1 MTFALAALLPVFITI
16 LIGAVLRTTAF
27 IGEDQWRAIDH
38 ICYYV
43 LFPAIFVKE
52 IAGADFTG
60 LPVARMAIAL
70 MAGVLL
76 MSALLLLLRRP
87 LARLLKLNGP
97 QFSSLFQGATRWHTF
112 IALAIVPSLFGV
124 EALALAA
131 VAAAA
136 MTPLLNVINVA
147 VLGVYAAGKPP
158 QARPLLLAIVKN
170 PFVLSCAVGIL
181 LQSLGLVPPKLL
193 LDVLDIIGKGALGL
207 ALLAAGAGLRFEDLR
222 ATGATAALATVLK
235 LALMP
240 LLVFLLTLML
250 AVSGTP
256 QHVAVIC
263 AAVPTGS
270 GAYVLARQM
279 GGDAPL
285 VAGILTLQV
294 IVAAL
299 TLPAIIALMGVK
311 F

>member
-1 MTFALAALLPVFITI
+1 MSFALSALLPVFITI
-16 LIGAVLRTTAF
+16 LVGAALRATAF
-27 IGEDQWRAIDH
+27 IGDDQWRAVDH

-43 LFPAIFVKE
+43 LFPAIIVKE

-60 LPVARMAIAL
+60 LPVARMALAL
-70 MAGVLL
+70 MAGVIV
-76 MSALLLLLRRP
+76 MSVLLLLLRRP
-87 LARLLKLNGP
+87 LAILLNLNGP

-112 IALAIVPSLFGV
+112 IALAIVPPLFGAD
-124 EALALAA
+124 ALALAA
-131 VAAAA
+131 IAAAA

-158 QARPLLLAIVKN
+158 RASALLLAIIKN
-170 PFVLSCAVGIL
+170 PFVLSCVVGIL
-181 LQSLGLVPPKLL
+181 FHSLGLVPPKLL

-207 ALLAAGAGLRFEDLR
+207 ALLAAGAGLRFEELR
-222 ATGATAALATVLK
+222 ATGTTAALATALK
-235 LALMP
+235 LGLMP
-240 LLVFLLTLML
+240 LLVFLLTSLL
-250 AVSGTP
+250 GVSGTA

-270 GAYVLARQM
+270 GAYVLARQL

-285 VAGILTLQV
+285 VASILTLQV

-299 TLPAIIALMGVK
+299 TLPAITTLLGVR

>member
-1 MTFALAALLPVFITI
+1 MSFALSALLPVFITI
-16 LIGAVLRTTAF
+16 LVGAALRATAF
-27 IGEDQWRAIDH
+27 IGDDQWRAVDH

-43 LFPAIFVKE
+43 LFPAIIVKE

-60 LPVARMAIAL
+60 LPVARMALAL
-70 MAGVLL
+70 MAGVIV
-76 MSALLLLLRRP
+76 MSVLLLLLRRP
-87 LARLLKLNGP
+87 LAILLNLNGP

-112 IALAIVPSLFGV
+112 IALAIVPPLFGAD
-124 EALALAA
+124 ALALAA
-131 VAAAA
+131 IAAAA

-158 QARPLLLAIVKN
+158 RASALLLAIIKN
-170 PFVLSCAVGIL
+170 PFVLSCVVGIL
-181 LQSLGLVPPKLL
+181 FHSLGLVPPKLL

-207 ALLAAGAGLRFEDLR
+207 ALLAAGAGLRFEELK
-222 ATGATAALATVLK
+222 ATGTTAALATALK
-235 LALMP
+235 LGLMP
-240 LLVFLLTLML
+240 LLVFLLTSLL
-250 AVSGTP
+250 GVSGTA

-270 GAYVLARQM
+270 GAYVLARQL

-285 VAGILTLQV
+285 VASILTLQV

-299 TLPAIIALMGVK
+299 TLPAITTLLGVR

>member
-1 MTFALAALLPVFITI
+1 MSFAVSALLPVFVTI
-16 LIGAVLRTTAF
+16 LIGAVLRSIQF
-27 IGEDQWRAIDH
+27 VRDDQWATVDH
-38 ICYYV
+38 ICYYI
-43 LFPAIFVKE
+43 LFPAIIVKE

-60 LPVARMAIAL
+60 LPVARMAVSL
-70 MAGVLL
+70 MLGVGL
-76 MSALLLLLRRP
+76 MSALLLVLRRP
-87 LARLLKLNGP
+87 VSTVLTLNGP

-112 IALAIVPSLFGV
+112 IALAIVPPLFGI

-136 MTPLLNVINVA
+136 MTPLLNVINVG

-158 QARPLLLAIVKN
+158 EMKALLIAILKN
-170 PFVLSCAVGIL
+170 PFVISCMVGIL
-181 LQSLGLVPPKLL
+181 FQFSGVTPPKTAI
-193 LDVLDIIGKGALGL
+193 DVLDIIGKGALGL
-207 ALLAAGAGLRFEDLR
+207 ALLAAGAGLRFDQLR
-222 ATGATAALATVLK
+222 ATGGTAALATVLK
-235 LALMP
+235 LMIMP
-240 LLVFLLTLML
+240 LFVFALTQML
-250 AVSGTP
+250 GVTGTP

-285 VAGILTLQV
+285 VASILTLQV

-299 TLPAIIALMGVK
+299 TLPLVTMLLGM
-311 F
+311 

>member
-1 MTFALAALLPVFITI
+1 MSFAVSALLPVFVTI
-16 LIGAVLRTTAF
+16 LIGAVLRSIQF
-27 IGEDQWRAIDH
+27 VRDDQWATVDH
-38 ICYYV
+38 ICYYI
-43 LFPAIFVKE
+43 LFPAIIVKE

-60 LPVARMAIAL
+60 LPVARMAVSL
-70 MAGVLL
+70 MLGVGL
-76 MSALLLLLRRP
+76 MSALLLVLRRP
-87 LARLLKLNGP
+87 VSTVLTLNGP

-112 IALAIVPSLFGV
+112 IALAIVPPLFGI

-136 MTPLLNVINVA
+136 MTPLLNVINVG

-158 QARPLLLAIVKN
+158 EMKALLIAILKN
-170 PFVLSCAVGIL
+170 PFVISCMVGIL
-181 LQSLGLVPPKLL
+181 FQFSGVTPPKTAI
-193 LDVLDIIGKGALGL
+193 DVLDIIGKGALGL
-207 ALLAAGAGLRFEDLR
+207 ALLAAGAGLRFDQLR
-222 ATGATAALATVLK
+222 ATGGTAALATVLK
-235 LALMP
+235 LTIMP
-240 LLVFLLTLML
+240 LFVFALTQML
-250 AVSGTP
+250 GVTGTP

-285 VAGILTLQV
+285 VASILTLQV

-299 TLPAIIALMGVK
+299 TLPLVTMLLGM
-311 F
+311 

>member
-1 MTFALAALLPVFITI
+1 MSFAVAALLPVFVVI
-16 LIGAVLRTTAF
+16 LIGAALRAVQF
-27 IGEDQWRAIDH
+27 VNDDQWRAIEH
-38 ICYYV
+38 ICYYI
-43 LFPAIFVKE
+43 LFPAIIVKE

-60 LPVARMAIAL
+60 LPVARMALAL
-70 MAGVLL
+70 MIGVLL

-87 LARLLKLNGP
+87 LAATLHLDGP

-112 IALAIVPSLFGV
+112 IALAIVPPLFGI

-136 MTPLLNVINVA
+136 MTPLLNIINVA
-147 VLGVYAAGKPP
+147 VLGVYAAPEK
-158 QARPLLLAIVKN
+158 RPGLPTLLMAIVKN
-170 PFVLSCAVGIL
+170 PFVLSCVVGIA
-181 LQSLGLVPPKLL
+181 LQSFDIAPPRTI
-193 LDVLDIIGKGALGL
+193 LDILDILGKGALGL
-207 ALLAAGAGLRFEDLR
+207 ALLAAGAGLRFDRLR
-222 ATGATAALATVLK
+222 ATGPAVALATALK

-240 LLVFLLTLML
+240 LMIFSLTEML
-250 AVSGTP
+250 GVSG
-256 QHVAVIC
+256 QAQQVAVLC

-285 VAGILTLQV
+285 VASILTLQV

-299 TLPAIIALMGVK
+299 TLPAITALLGV
-311 F
+311 

>member
-1 MTFALAALLPVFITI
+1 MSFALSALLPVFITI
-16 LIGAVLRTTAF
+16 LVGAALRATAF
-27 IGEDQWRAIDH
+27 IGDDQWRAVDH

-43 LFPAIFVKE
+43 LFPAIIVKE

-60 LPVARMAIAL
+60 LPVARMALAL
-70 MAGVLL
+70 MAGVIV
-76 MSALLLLLRRP
+76 MSVLLLLLRRP
-87 LARLLKLNGP
+87 LAILLNLNGP

-112 IALAIVPSLFGV
+112 IALAIVPPLFGAD
-124 EALALAA
+124 ALALAA
-131 VAAAA
+131 IAAAA

-158 QARPLLLAIVKN
+158 RASALLLAIIKN
-170 PFVLSCAVGIL
+170 PFVLSCVVGIL
-181 LQSLGLVPPKLL
+181 FHSLGLVPPKLL
-193 LDVLDIIGKGALGL
+193 LDVLDIIGKGSLGL
-207 ALLAAGAGLRFEDLR
+207 ALLAAGAGLRFEELK
-222 ATGATAALATVLK
+222 ATGTTAALATALK
-235 LALMP
+235 LGLMP
-240 LLVFLLTLML
+240 LLVFLLTSLL
-250 AVSGTP
+250 GVSGTA

-270 GAYVLARQM
+270 GAYVLARQL

-285 VAGILTLQV
+285 VASILTLQV

-299 TLPAIIALMGVK
+299 TLPAITTLLGVR

>member
-1 MTFALAALLPVFITI
+1 MSFAVSALLPVFVTI
-16 LIGAVLRTTAF
+16 LIGAVLRSIQF
-27 IGEDQWRAIDH
+27 VRDDQWATVDH
-38 ICYYV
+38 ICYYI
-43 LFPAIFVKE
+43 LFPAIIVKE

-60 LPVARMAIAL
+60 LPVARMAISL
-70 MAGVLL
+70 MLGVGL
-76 MSALLLLLRRP
+76 MSALLLVLRRP
-87 LARLLKLNGP
+87 VSTVLTLNGP

-112 IALAIVPSLFGV
+112 IALAIVPPLFGI

-136 MTPLLNVINVA
+136 MTPLLNVINVG

-158 QARPLLLAIVKN
+158 KLTALLIAILKN
-170 PFVLSCAVGIL
+170 PFVISCMVGIL
-181 LQSLGLVPPKLL
+181 FQFSGVTPPKTAI
-193 LDVLDIIGKGALGL
+193 DVLDIIGKGALGL
-207 ALLAAGAGLRFEDLR
+207 ALLAAGAGLRFDQLR
-222 ATGATAALATVLK
+222 ATGGTAALATVLK
-235 LALMP
+235 LTIMP
-240 LLVFLLTLML
+240 LFVFALTQML
-250 AVSGTP
+250 GVTGTP

-285 VAGILTLQV
+285 VASILTLQV

-299 TLPAIIALMGVK
+299 TLPLVTMLLGM
-311 F
+311 

>member
-1 MTFALAALLPVFITI
+1 MSFAVSALLPVFVTI
-16 LIGAVLRTTAF
+16 LIGAVLRSIQF
-27 IGEDQWRAIDH
+27 VRDDQWATVDH
-38 ICYYV
+38 ICYYI
-43 LFPAIFVKE
+43 LFPAIIVKE

-60 LPVARMAIAL
+60 LPVARMAVSL
-70 MAGVLL
+70 MLGVGL
-76 MSALLLLLRRP
+76 MSALLLVLRRP
-87 LARLLKLNGP
+87 VSTVLTLNGP

-112 IALAIVPSLFGV
+112 IALAIVPPLFGI

-136 MTPLLNVINVA
+136 MTPLLNVINVG

-158 QARPLLLAIVKN
+158 EMKALLIAILKN
-170 PFVLSCAVGIL
+170 PFVISCVVGIL
-181 LQSLGLVPPKLL
+181 FQFSGVTPPKTAI
-193 LDVLDIIGKGALGL
+193 DVLDIIGKGALGL
-207 ALLAAGAGLRFEDLR
+207 ALLAAGAGLRFDQLR
-222 ATGATAALATVLK
+222 ATGGTAALATVLK
-235 LALMP
+235 LTIMP
-240 LLVFLLTLML
+240 LFVFALTQML
-250 AVSGTP
+250 GVTGTP

-285 VAGILTLQV
+285 VASILTLQV

-299 TLPAIIALMGVK
+299 TLPLVTMLLGM
-311 F
+311 

>member
-1 MTFALAALLPVFITI
+1 MSFALSALLPVFITI
-16 LIGAVLRTTAF
+16 LIGSVLRTTAF
-27 IGEDQWRAIDH
+27 IGDNEWRAVDQ

-43 LFPAIFVKE
+43 LFPAIIVKE
-52 IAGADFTG
+52 IAGANFAG

-70 MAGVLL
+70 MAGVMA
-76 MSALLLLLRRP
+76 MSVFLLLLRRP
-87 LARLLKLNGP
+87 FATFLNLNGP

-112 IALAIVPSLFGV
+112 IALAIVPPLFGAD
-124 EALALAA
+124 ALALAA

-158 QARPLLLAIVKN
+158 QASTLLLAIIKN
-170 PFVLSCAVGIL
+170 PFVLSCLVGIL
-181 LQSLGLVPPKLL
+181 FHSLGLVPPKLL

-207 ALLAAGAGLRFEDLR
+207 ALLAAGAGLRFEQLK
-222 ATGATAALATVLK
+222 ATGATAAFATALK
-235 LALMP
+235 LAVMP
-240 LLVFLLTLML
+240 LLVFLLTTLL
-250 AVSGTP
+250 GVSGTA

-285 VAGILTLQV
+285 VASILTLQV

-299 TLPAIIALMGVK
+299 TLPVITTLLGVQ

>member
-1 MTFALAALLPVFITI
+1 MSFAVSALLPVFVTI
-16 LIGAVLRTTAF
+16 LIGAVLRSIQF
-27 IGEDQWRAIDH
+27 VRDDQWATVDH
-38 ICYYV
+38 ICYYI
-43 LFPAIFVKE
+43 LFPAIIVKE

-60 LPVARMAIAL
+60 LPVARMAVSL
-70 MAGVLL
+70 MLGVGL
-76 MSALLLLLRRP
+76 MSALLLVLRRP
-87 LARLLKLNGP
+87 VSAVLTLNGP

-112 IALAIVPSLFGV
+112 IALAIVPPLFGI

-136 MTPLLNVINVA
+136 MTPLLNVINVG

-158 QARPLLLAIVKN
+158 EMKALLIAILKN
-170 PFVLSCAVGIL
+170 PFVISCVVGIL
-181 LQSLGLVPPKLL
+181 FQFSGVIPPKTAI
-193 LDVLDIIGKGALGL
+193 DVLDIIGKGALGL
-207 ALLAAGAGLRFEDLR
+207 ALLAAGAGLRFDQLR
-222 ATGATAALATVLK
+222 ATGGTAALATVLK
-235 LALMP
+235 LMIMP
-240 LLVFLLTLML
+240 LFVFALTQML
-250 AVSGTP
+250 GVTGTP

-285 VAGILTLQV
+285 VASILTLQV

-299 TLPAIIALMGVK
+299 TLPLVTMLLGM
-311 F
+311 

>member
-1 MTFALAALLPVFITI
+1 MSFALSALLPVFITI
-16 LIGAVLRTTAF
+16 LVGAALRATAF
-27 IGEDQWRAIDH
+27 IGDDQWRAVDH

-43 LFPAIFVKE
+43 LFPAIIVKE
-52 IAGADFTG
+52 IAGADFTC
-60 LPVARMAIAL
+60 LPVARMALAL
-70 MAGVLL
+70 MAGVIV
-76 MSALLLLLRRP
+76 MSVLLLLLRRP
-87 LARLLKLNGP
+87 LAILLNLNGP

-112 IALAIVPSLFGV
+112 IALAIVPPLFGAD
-124 EALALAA
+124 ALALAA
-131 VAAAA
+131 IAAAA

-158 QARPLLLAIVKN
+158 RASALLLAIIKN
-170 PFVLSCAVGIL
+170 PFVLSCVVGIL
-181 LQSLGLVPPKLL
+181 FHSLGLVPPKLL

-207 ALLAAGAGLRFEDLR
+207 ALLAAGAGLRFEELK
-222 ATGATAALATVLK
+222 ATGTTAALATALK
-235 LALMP
+235 LGLMP
-240 LLVFLLTLML
+240 LLVFLLTSLL
-250 AVSGTP
+250 GVSGTA

-270 GAYVLARQM
+270 GAYVLARQL

-285 VAGILTLQV
+285 VASILTLQV

-299 TLPAIIALMGVK
+299 TLPAITTLLGVR

>member
-43 LFPAIFVKE
+43 LFPAIIVKE

-76 MSALLLLLRRP
+76 MSVLLLLLRQP
-87 LARLLKLNGP
+87 LARVLNLNGP

-112 IALAIVPSLFGV
+112 IALAIVPSLFGL

-131 VAAAA
+131 IAAAA

-158 QARPLLLAIVKN
+158 QAWPLLLAIFKN
-170 PFVLSCAVGIL
+170 PFVLSCATGIL
-181 LQSLGLVPPKLL
+181 LQSLGLVPPKLM

-222 ATGATAALATVLK
+222 STGATAALATVLK

-240 LLVFLLTLML
+240 LLVFLFTEML
-250 AVSGTP
+250 GVSGTP

-285 VAGILTLQV
+285 IASILTLQV
-294 IVAAL
+294 IIAAL
-299 TLPAIIALMGVK
+299 TLPAITALMGVK

>member
-1 MTFALAALLPVFITI
+1 MSFALSALLPVFITI
-16 LIGAVLRTTAF
+16 LIGSILRITSF
-27 IGEDQWRAIDH
+27 IGDNEWRAVDH

-43 LFPAIFVKE
+43 LFPAIIVKE
-52 IAGADFTG
+52 IAEADFTG

-70 MAGVLL
+70 IAGVVA
-76 MSALLLLLRRP
+76 MSVFLLLLRRP
-87 LARLLKLNGP
+87 LASVLNLNGP

-112 IALAIVPSLFGV
+112 IALAIMPLLFGV
-124 EALALAA
+124 ESLALAA
-131 VAAAA
+131 IAAAA

-147 VLGVYAAGKPP
+147 VLGLYAAGKPP
-158 QARPLLLAIVKN
+158 HPRILLLAITKN
-170 PFVLSCAVGIL
+170 PFVLSCIVGIL
-181 LQSLGLVPPKLL
+181 FHSLGLVPPKLL
-193 LDVLDIIGKGALGL
+193 LEVLDIIGKGALGL
-207 ALLAAGAGLRFEDLR
+207 ALLAAGAGLRFEEVK

-235 LALMP
+235 LGVMP
-240 LLVFLLTLML
+240 LLVFLFTTLL
-250 AVSGTP
+250 GVSGTA
-256 QHVAVIC
+256 QNVAVIC

-285 VAGILTLQV
+285 IASILTLQV

-299 TLPAIIALMGVK
+299 TLPLITTLLGVR

>member
-1 MTFALAALLPVFITI
+1 MSFALAALLPVFIII
-16 LIGAVLRTTAF
+16 LLGALLRVSAF
-27 IGEDQWRAIDH
+27 IGEDQWRAVDH

-43 LFPAIFVKE
+43 LFPAIIVKE

-70 MAGVLL
+70 MTGVLV
-76 MSALLLLLRRP
+76 MSAFLLIARRP
-87 LARLLKLNGP
+87 LVGFLKLNGP

-112 IALAIVPSLFGV
+112 IALAIVPPLFGI

-136 MTPLLNVINVA
+136 MTPLLNIINVA
-147 VLGVYAAGKPP
+147 VLGLYAAGKPP
-158 QARPLLLAIVKN
+158 ETKALLLAIVKN
-170 PFVLSCAVGIL
+170 PFVLSCLAGIL
-181 LQSLGLVPPKLL
+181 FQTLNLVPPRLL
-193 LDVLDIIGKGALGL
+193 LDVLDILGKGALGL
-207 ALLAAGAGLRFEDLR
+207 ALLAAGAGLKFEELK
-222 ATGATAALATVLK
+222 ATGGTAALATILK
-235 LALMP
+235 LAVMP
-240 LLVFLLTLML
+240 LLVFLLTHLL
-250 AVSGTP
+250 GVSGTA

-279 GGDAPL
+279 GGDAAL
-285 VAGILTLQV
+285 IASILTLQV

-299 TLPAIIALMGVK
+299 TLPAITALLGVGP
-311 F
+311 

>member
-1 MTFALAALLPVFITI
+1 MSFALSALLPVFITI
-16 LIGAVLRTTAF
+16 LVGAALRATAF
-27 IGEDQWRAIDH
+27 IGDDQWRTVDH

-43 LFPAIFVKE
+43 LFPAIIVKE

-60 LPVARMAIAL
+60 LPVARMALAL
-70 MAGVLL
+70 MAGVIV
-76 MSALLLLLRRP
+76 MSVLLLLLRRP
-87 LARLLKLNGP
+87 LAILLNLNGP

-112 IALAIVPSLFGV
+112 IALAIVPPLFGAD
-124 EALALAA
+124 ALALAA
-131 VAAAA
+131 IAAAA

-158 QARPLLLAIVKN
+158 RASALLLAIIKN
-170 PFVLSCAVGIL
+170 PFVLSCVVGIL
-181 LQSLGLVPPKLL
+181 FHSLGLVPPKLL

-207 ALLAAGAGLRFEDLR
+207 ALLAAGAGLRFEELR
-222 ATGATAALATVLK
+222 ATGTTAALATALK
-235 LALMP
+235 LGLMP
-240 LLVFLLTLML
+240 LLVFLLTSLL
-250 AVSGTP
+250 GVSGTA

-270 GAYVLARQM
+270 GAYVLARQL

-285 VAGILTLQV
+285 VASILTLQV

-299 TLPAIIALMGVK
+299 TLPAITTLLGVR